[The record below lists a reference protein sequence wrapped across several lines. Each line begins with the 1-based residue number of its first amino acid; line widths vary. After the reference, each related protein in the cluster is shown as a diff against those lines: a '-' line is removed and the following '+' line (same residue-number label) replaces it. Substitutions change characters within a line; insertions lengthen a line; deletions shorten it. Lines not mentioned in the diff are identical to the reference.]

1 MNSFIQC
8 FIQQAIKMSI
18 SEIYGQEIPKIFEI
32 NTLLMIT
39 FILLFVWR
47 IVTLKTKSI
56 ANPLRILVISTLK
69 LIHYVSSLYSL
80 IMFSFLIS
88 YVADQLAFKNFN
100 KIKLTQFFF
109 VIIIFLWG
117 TNINLFSLTI
127 VTLIEKVTKKLI
139 QQHSNQKEDEIST
152 ILSYVLA
159 LAIILTISIYEIFAS
174 EELVGFNIIEFPM
187 FNLLM
192 IALFLLAIQKITY
205 NINKEQP
212 NKFIGIIMCLLFL
225 IYELENKG
233 FDPFNHQ
240 IMWISLLVLAIL
252 NLFENQEQEIQLV
265 QTNPIFLDNEISFQA
280 FLNHLSNNQDSKKLM
295 IQLSLNFSF
304 MFVELIYGWISNSL
318 GLITD
323 SLHMLIDS
331 SALAIAL
338 FASFMAK
345 RKANSTY
352 TFGYE
357 RVEILSGYANGVFLL
372 FAVVEIISESF
383 ERVITPQEVLPE
395 KMLVVSFL
403 GLIVNVIGLFF
414 FHNHGHIHSEEVDEQ
429 LEEKHHHHCSH
440 HHDHNHNLSG
450 VYLHILADALGSVA
464 CIISALL
471 IYYYQFH
478 MADPIASIIISL
490 LILTT
495 TITLLKDT
503 SKILLMHVPYSGK
516 KVLAAIS
523 HDLNHRGFEPQ
534 EMKLW
539 QYKEKKLVFTARF
552 QIKHEDEAKI
562 KSDIDGIVSK
572 HKEVVIN
579 AIDFDYVD

>member
-1 MNSFIQC
+1 
-8 FIQQAIKMSI
+8 MSI
-18 SEIYGQEIPKIFEI
+18 SETYVQKIPNIFEI

-47 IVTLKTKSI
+47 IITLKTKALS
-56 ANPLRILVISTLK
+56 NPLKILGIATLK
-69 LIHYVSSLYSL
+69 LIHYVSSFYSL

-88 YVADQLAFKNFN
+88 YVADQLAFRNLN
-100 KIKLTQFFF
+100 KIKLIQFFF
-109 VIIIFLWG
+109 VIIIFCWG
-117 TNINLFSLTI
+117 TDINLFSLTL
-127 VTLIEKVTKKLI
+127 VTLIEKITKKVI
-139 QQHSNQKEDEIST
+139 QSQQIQKEDEIST

-159 LAIILTISIYEIFAS
+159 LVIILNISIYEMLLS
-174 EELVGFNIIEFPM
+174 EELEAFNIMEFPL

-192 IALFLLAIQKITY
+192 IGLFMLALQKITY
-205 NINKEQP
+205 NITTEQH
-212 NKFIGIIMCLLFL
+212 NKFIGVIMCLLFL
-225 IYELENKG
+225 IYELKDKLH
-233 FDPFNHQ
+233 DPFNHQ
-240 IMWISLLVLAIL
+240 VMWVSLSILAAL
-252 NLFENQEQEIQLV
+252 NIFENTEEELQLIQSNNNRV
-265 QTNPIFLDNEISFQA
+265 FGEDEISFQA
-280 FLNHLSNNQDSKKLM
+280 FINHLKNNSDSKKLM

-352 TFGYE
+352 TFGFE

-395 KMLVVSFL
+395 KMLIVSFL
-403 GLIVNVIGLFF
+403 GLLVNVIGLFF

-523 HDLNHRGFEPQ
+523 HDFNHRGFEPQ

-539 QYKEKKLVFTARF
+539 QYKEKKLIFTARF
-552 QIKHEDEAKI
+552 QIKQSDEDQI
-562 KSDIDGIVSK
+562 KSEIDGIVSK
-572 HKEVVIN
+572 HKDVIIN

>member
-1 MNSFIQC
+1 
-8 FIQQAIKMSI
+8 MSI
-18 SEIYGQEIPKIFEI
+18 SETYAQKIPNIFEI

-39 FILLFVWR
+39 FIMLFVWR
-47 IVTLKTKSI
+47 IITLKTKTFT
-56 ANPLRILVISTLK
+56 NPLKILGIATLK

-88 YVADQLAFKNFN
+88 YVADQLAFRNLN
-100 KIKLTQFFF
+100 KIKVIQFFF
-109 VIIIFLWG
+109 VIIIFIFG
-117 TNINLFSLTI
+117 TNINLFSLTL
-127 VTLIEKVTKKLI
+127 VTLIEKITKKVI
-139 QQHSNQKEDEIST
+139 QQHQIQKEDEIST

-159 LAIILTISIYEIFAS
+159 LGIILTISIYEILIS
-174 EELVGFNIIEFPM
+174 EEQEGFNIMEFPM

-192 IALFLLAIQKITY
+192 IGLLLLALQKITY
-205 NINKEQP
+205 NITKEQH
-212 NKFIGIIMCLLFL
+212 NKFIGVIMCLLFL
-225 IYELENKG
+225 IYELKDKI

-240 IMWISLLVLAIL
+240 VIWVCLSILAALNIFENTEEELHLIQINNRIVGDDEISL
-252 NLFENQEQEIQLV
+252 
-265 QTNPIFLDNEISFQA
+265 QA
-280 FLNHLSNNQDSKKLM
+280 FLNHLSNNSDSKKLM

-395 KMLVVSFL
+395 KMLIVSFL
-403 GLIVNVIGLFF
+403 GLLVNVIGLFF

-534 EMKLW
+534 EIKLW
-539 QYKEKKLVFTARF
+539 QYKEKKLIFTARF
-552 QIKHEDEAKI
+552 QIKQSDEDSI
-562 KSDIDGIVSK
+562 KSEIDNIVSK

>member
-1 MNSFIQC
+1 
-8 FIQQAIKMSI
+8 MSI
-18 SEIYGQEIPKIFEI
+18 SETYAQKIPNIFEI

-47 IVTLKTKSI
+47 IITLKNKSFT
-56 ANPLRILVISTLK
+56 NPLRIFAIATLK
-69 LIHYVSSLYSL
+69 LIHYLSSLYSL

-109 VIIIFLWG
+109 VIIIFFWG
-117 TNINLFSLTI
+117 TDINLYQLTL
-127 VTLIEKVTKKLI
+127 VTLIEKATKKLI
-139 QQHSNQKEDEIST
+139 QSYSIQKEDEIST

-174 EELVGFNIIEFPM
+174 EEVEAFNILDFPM
-187 FNLLM
+187 LNLLM
-192 IALFLLAIQKITY
+192 IILFFLALQKITY
-205 NINKEQP
+205 NITKEQH
-212 NKFIGIIMCLLFL
+212 NKFIGLIMCLLFL
-225 IYELENKG
+225 IYELKIKI
-233 FDPFNHQ
+233 FDRFNHQ
-240 IMWISLLVLAIL
+240 VMWISLIVLATL
-252 NLFENQEQEIQLV
+252 NLFENSELESQLV

-280 FLNHLSNNQDSKKLM
+280 FLNHLSSNQDSKKLM

-403 GLIVNVIGLFF
+403 GLLVNIIGLFF

-516 KVLAAIS
+516 KVLEAIS
-523 HDLNHRGFEPQ
+523 HDLKHRSFEPQ

-552 QIKHEDEAKI
+552 KIKQEDEAQI
-562 KSDIDGIVSK
+562 NSEIDDILSK